1 MEILTAQKIA
11 TTMTQN
17 KIQLLDGKHY
27 DRAELLKRMDDD
39 SFYYG
44 ELNKLA
50 LSSSSLKQ
58 LLSSPKTYNFS
69 LKYGTAESSAL
80 RAGAL
85 FHWAILEPEKFEA
98 QKFVE
103 VQSRNTKKF
112 REAKEEFGSVYTAKE
127 RSEAERL
134 VDAFYRNEHAKEL
147 ITKAEFEIPA
157 IDNVSAGGFTMPFRG
172 KADVLATNRI
182 VDLKTTTNIKDFA
195 WSAKKYGYDVQCY
208 LYCNLFN
215 KSYDEFFFLALDKGS
230 LDIGI
235 FNCSEQFY
243 YQGEEKVEKAIDLYN
258 KFFIDGNDLDNYCL
272 TGEL

>member
-1 MEILTAQKIA
+1 MKSKI
-11 TTMTQN
+11 
-17 KIQLLDGKHY
+17 KLLDNKYY
-27 DRAELLKRMDDD
+27 DKAELLKRMEDDN
-39 SFYYG
+39 FYYG
-44 ELNKLA
+44 ELNTLA

-58 LLSSPKTYNFS
+58 LLSSPKTYKFS
-69 LKYGTAESSAL
+69 LKYGSGDSAAL

-85 FHWAILEPEKFEA
+85 FHWAILEPEKFA
-98 QKFVE
+98 SQKFVE

-112 REAKEEFGSVYTAKE
+112 KEVQEEFGTAFTAKE
-127 RSEAERL
+127 RGEAERL

-157 IDNVSAGGFTMPFRG
+157 IDNVLGFPFRG

-182 VDLKTTTNIKDFA
+182 VDLKTTTNIKDFS
-195 WSAKKYGYDVQCY
+195 WSANKYGYDVQCY

-215 KSYDEFFFLALDKGS
+215 KDYKDFYFLVLDKGS

-235 FNCSEQFY
+235 FNCSEEFY
-243 YQGEEKVEKAIDLYN
+243 YRGEEKVEKALDLYN
-258 KFFIDGNDLDNYCL
+258 KFFIEGADLDNYCL

>member
-1 MEILTAQKIA
+1 ME
-11 TTMTQN
+11 N
-17 KIQLLDGKHY
+17 KIKLLDNKYY
-27 DRAELLKRMDDD
+27 DRAELLKRMEDDE
-39 SFYYG
+39 FYYG
-44 ELNKLA
+44 ELNTLA

-69 LKYGTAESSAL
+69 LKYGSGESAAL

-85 FHWAILEPEKFEA
+85 FHWAILEPEKFA
-98 QKFVE
+98 SQKFVE

-112 REAKEEFGSVYTAKE
+112 REAKEEFGKVFTAKE

-157 IDNVSAGGFTMPFRG
+157 IDNVLDMPFRG
-172 KADVLATNRI
+172 KADVLGTNRI
-182 VDLKTTTNIKDFA
+182 VDLKTTTDIKGFSY
-195 WSAKKYGYDVQCY
+195 SANKYGYDVQCY
-208 LYCNLFN
+208 LYCNLFG
-215 KSYDEFFFLALDKGS
+215 KSHKDFYFLALDKGS

-235 FNCSEQFY
+235 FNCSEEFY
-243 YQGEEKVEKAIDLYN
+243 FRGEEKVEKALDLYN
-258 KFFIDGNDLDNYCL
+258 KFFIEGADLDNYCL

>member
-1 MEILTAQKIA
+1 ME
-11 TTMTQN
+11 N
-17 KIQLLDGKHY
+17 KIKLLDNKYY
-27 DRAELLKRMDDD
+27 DRAELLERMLDDT
-39 SFYYG
+39 FYYG
-44 ELNKLA
+44 ELNTLA

-69 LKYGTAESSAL
+69 LKYGSGESAAL

-85 FHWAILEPEKFEA
+85 FHWAILEPEKFAA

-112 REAKEEFGSVYTAKE
+112 KEAKEEFGKVFTAKE

-147 ITKAEFEIPA
+147 ITKADFEIPA
-157 IDNVSAGGFTMPFRG
+157 IDNVLGMPFRG
-172 KADVLATNRI
+172 KADVLGTNRI
-182 VDLKTTTNIKDFA
+182 VDLKTTTDIKGFSY
-195 WSAKKYGYDVQCY
+195 SANKYGYDVQCY
-208 LYCNLFN
+208 LYCNLF
-215 KSYDEFFFLALDKGS
+215 KKEFKDFHFLVLDKGS

-235 FNCSEQFY
+235 FNCSEEFY
-243 YQGEEKVEKAIDLYN
+243 YRGEEKVEKALDLYN
-258 KFFIDGNDLDNYCL
+258 KFFVEGADLDNYCL

>member
-1 MEILTAQKIA
+1 ME
-11 TTMTQN
+11 N
-17 KIQLLDGKHY
+17 KIKLLDNKYY
-27 DRAELLKRMDDD
+27 DRAELLKRMLDDT
-39 SFYYG
+39 FYYG
-44 ELNKLA
+44 ELNTLA

-69 LKYGTAESSAL
+69 LKYGSGESAAL

-85 FHWAILEPEKFEA
+85 FHWAILEPEKFAA

-112 REAKEEFGSVYTAKE
+112 KEAKEEFGKVFTAKE

-147 ITKAEFEIPA
+147 ITKADFEIPA
-157 IDNVSAGGFTMPFRG
+157 IDNVLGMPFRG
-172 KADVLATNRI
+172 KADVLGTNRI
-182 VDLKTTTNIKDFA
+182 VDLKTTTDIKGFSY
-195 WSAKKYGYDVQCY
+195 SANKYGYDVQCY
-208 LYCNLFN
+208 LYCNLF
-215 KSYDEFFFLALDKGS
+215 KKEYKDFHFLVLDKGS

-235 FNCSEQFY
+235 FNCSEEFY
-243 YQGEEKVEKAIDLYN
+243 FRGEEKVEKALHLYN
-258 KFFIDGNDLDNYCL
+258 QFFIEGADLDNYCL

>member
-1 MEILTAQKIA
+1 ME
-11 TTMTQN
+11 N
-17 KIQLLDGKHY
+17 KIKLLDNKY
-27 DRAELLKRMDDD
+27 YNRAELLKRMLDDT
-39 SFYYG
+39 FYYG
-44 ELNKLA
+44 ELNTLA

-69 LKYGTAESSAL
+69 LKYGSGESAAL

-85 FHWAILEPEKFEA
+85 FHWAILEPEKFAA

-112 REAKEEFGSVYTAKE
+112 KEAKEEFGKVFTAKE

-147 ITKAEFEIPA
+147 ITKADFEIPA
-157 IDNVSAGGFTMPFRG
+157 IDNVLGMPFRG
-172 KADVLATNRI
+172 KADVLGTNRI
-182 VDLKTTTNIKDFA
+182 VDLKTTTDIKGFSY
-195 WSAKKYGYDVQCY
+195 SANKYGYDVQCY
-208 LYCNLFN
+208 LYCNLF
-215 KSYDEFFFLALDKGS
+215 KKEYKDFHFLVLDKGS

-235 FNCSEQFY
+235 FNCSEEFY
-243 YQGEEKVEKAIDLYN
+243 FRGEEKVEKALHLYN
-258 KFFIDGNDLDNYCL
+258 QFFIEGADLDNYCL

>member
-1 MEILTAQKIA
+1 MTLNNMDKI
-11 TTMTQN
+11 
-17 KIQLLDGKHY
+17 KLLDGKQY
-27 DRAELLKRMDDD
+27 DRAELLKRMEDDT
-39 SFYYG
+39 FYYG
-44 ELNKLA
+44 ELNTLA

-69 LKYGTAESSAL
+69 LKYGSGESAAL

-103 VQSRNTKKF
+103 VQSRNTKKL

-157 IDNVSAGGFTMPFRG
+157 IDNVLDMPLEAR
-172 KADVLATNRI
+172 LM
-182 VDLKTTTNIKDFA
+182 
-195 WSAKKYGYDVQCY
+195 Y
-208 LYCNLFN
+208 
-215 KSYDEFFFLALDKGS
+215 
-230 LDIGI
+230 
-235 FNCSEQFY
+235 
-243 YQGEEKVEKAIDLYN
+243 
-258 KFFIDGNDLDNYCL
+258 
-272 TGEL
+272 